1 MAEVIAVWGSL
12 TGTWK
17 TARTCAQSP
26 ICLSL
31 SLSWA
36 WGPVKV
42 PGHISPPSLA
52 LSLSFHTDKN
62 RSSGRAT
69 PLHASTSLSLCFAL
83 LCSGFEPLS
92 SSTQPD
98 GVRASRPPPPSRAS
112 SRTGG
117 VTERLTQLVKLRLHH
132 RFSHHNTQNSINH
145 FPPRRI
151 SVSPPYD
158 RFWISTAKPERR
170 TSRPCPSYRR
180 VAGTHTYPMQT
191 LKRKPQHTAVCMCA
205 SLSLSCLL
213 AC

>member
-1 MAEVIAVWGSL
+1 MYISL
-12 TGTWK
+12 SLSLFL
-17 TARTCAQSP
+17 SP
-26 ICLSL
+26 GLWFSLSLSPGLGDLSKSPGILAHPLSL
-31 SLSWA
+31 SLSPSTQTRTGA
-36 WGPVKV
+36 AGGP
-42 PGHISPPSLA
+42 PLCTQALLSLFA
-52 LSLSFHTDKN
+52 LLYFARGLSLS
-62 RSSGRAT
+62 
-69 PLHASTSLSLCFAL
+69 L
-83 LCSGFEPLS
+83 LQHSQTGS
-92 SSTQPD
+92 AQV
-98 GVRASRPPPPSRAS
+98 GPPPSRAS

-158 RFWISTAKPERR
+158 RFWISTARPERR

-205 SLSLSCLL
+205 SLSLLL